1 MATKQQLKTEQKF
14 TCNVNYQFDIS
25 LEDLR
30 DLFCTMGQGSN
41 YWATDVTI
49 GNIEVE
55 EDEEGVTYI
64 KSGQDYEHQG
74 CCIWLKELTLD
85 SPITVEDIEDDKH
98 QFKVKDVITTI
109 EKIVSGKTNLNT
121 DDCSTIFEAFKDNDL
136 GLIDASIADS
146 ILQITT
152 YNTLVY
158 G

>member
-1 MATKQQLKTEQKF
+1 MPKTTEQKF

-30 DLFCTMGQGSN
+30 DLFCTMGQGSG
-41 YWATDVTI
+41 YWATDVTV
-49 GNIEVE
+49 GNIETE
-55 EDEEGVTYI
+55 EDDEGITYV
-64 KSGQDYEHQG
+64 KSGQDYEYQG
-74 CCIWLKELTLD
+74 VCMWLKELTLD
-85 SPITVEDIEDDKH
+85 SPITVEDIEQDTH
-98 QFKVKDVITTI
+98 EFKVRDVITAI
-109 EKIVSGKTNLNT
+109 ENIVSGKTNLNT

>member
-1 MATKQQLKTEQKF
+1 MPKTTKQKF
-14 TCNVNYQFDIS
+14 TCNVNYKFDIT

-30 DLFCTMGQGSN
+30 DLFCTMGQGSG
-41 YWATDVTI
+41 YWATDVII
-49 GNIEVE
+49 GNILLE
-55 EDEEGVTYI
+55 EDEEGVTYV
-64 KSGQDYEHQG
+64 KSGQDYECQG
-74 CCIWLKELTLD
+74 CCIWLKDLTLD
-85 SPITVEDIEDDKH
+85 SPITVEDIEEDKH
-98 QFKVKDVITTI
+98 QYKVKDVITAI
-109 EKIVSGKTNLNT
+109 ENIVSGKTNLNT

>member
-1 MATKQQLKTEQKF
+1 MTTISEQKF

-41 YWATDVTI
+41 YWATDVTV
-49 GNIEVE
+49 GNIKVE
-55 EDEEGVTYI
+55 EDDEGVTYV
-64 KSGQDYEHQG
+64 KSGQDYEHEG
-74 CCIWLKELTLD
+74 CCMWLKELTLD
-85 SPITVEDIEDDKH
+85 SPITVEDIEEDKH
-98 QFKVKDVITTI
+98 QFKVKDVITAI
-109 EKIVSGKTNLNT
+109 ENIVSGKTNLNT
-121 DDCSTIFEAFKDNDL
+121 YDCTQVFEAFKDNDL
-136 GLIDASIADS
+136 SLIDASIADS

>member
-1 MATKQQLKTEQKF
+1 MPKTAEQKF
-14 TCNVNYQFDIS
+14 TCNVNYKFDIS

-30 DLFCTMGQGSN
+30 NLFCTMGQGVN
-41 YWATDVTI
+41 YWATDVMI
-49 GNIEVE
+49 GNILLE

-64 KSGQDYEHQG
+64 KSGQDYEHEG
-74 CCIWLKELTLD
+74 CCMWLKELTLD

-98 QFKVKDVITTI
+98 QFKVKDVLTAI
-109 EKIVSGKTNLNT
+109 EKIISGKTNLNSYDCGEIFQAFAT
-121 DDCSTIFEAFKDNDL
+121 DDL

>member
-1 MATKQQLKTEQKF
+1 MTTITEQKF
-14 TCNVNYQFDIS
+14 TCNINYQFDIS
-25 LEDLR
+25 LQDLK

-64 KSGQDYEHQG
+64 KSGQDYEYQG

-85 SPITVEDIEDDKH
+85 SPITVEDIEEDTH
-98 QFKVKDVITTI
+98 LFKVQDVLTTI
-109 EKIVSGKTNLNT
+109 EKIISGKTDLNKH
-121 DDCSTIFEAFKDNDL
+121 DCGEVFQAFATNDL
-136 GLIDASIADS
+136 GLIDASVADS
-146 ILQITT
+146 ILQIMT

>member
-1 MATKQQLKTEQKF
+1 MTKTTEQKF
-14 TCNVNYQFDIS
+14 QLHANFFFEIT
-25 LEDLR
+25 LENLQ
-30 DLFCTMGQGSN
+30 DLFCTMGQGSS
-41 YWATDVTI
+41 YWATDVTV

-55 EDEEGVTYI
+55 EDDEGVTYV
-64 KSGQDYEHQG
+64 KSGQDYECQG
-74 CCIWLKELTLD
+74 CCIWLKDLTLD
-85 SPITVEDIEDDKH
+85 SPITVEDIEEDKH
-98 QFKVKDVITTI
+98 QFKVKDVITAI
-109 EKIVSGKTNLNT
+109 ENIVSGKTNLNT

>member
-1 MATKQQLKTEQKF
+1 MTTSTEQKF

-25 LEDLR
+25 LQDLK

-55 EDEEGVTYI
+55 EDEGVTYI

-85 SPITVEDIEDDKH
+85 SPITVEDIEEDTH
-98 QFKVKDVITTI
+98 LFKVKDVLTAI
-109 EKIVSGKTNLNT
+109 EKIISGKTDLNKH
-121 DDCSTIFEAFKDNDL
+121 DCCEIFEAFATNDL
-136 GLIDASIADS
+136 SLIDASIADS
-146 ILQITT
+146 ILQIMTFDS
-152 YNTLVY
+152 LVY

>member
-1 MATKQQLKTEQKF
+1 MPKTTEQKF

-30 DLFCTMGQGSN
+30 DLFCTMGQGSD
-41 YWATDVTI
+41 YWATDITV
-49 GNIEVE
+49 GNIETE
-55 EDEEGVTYI
+55 EDEEGVTYV
-64 KSGQDYEHQG
+64 KSGQDYEYQG
-74 CCIWLKELTLD
+74 CCMWLKELTLD
-85 SPITVEDIEDDKH
+85 SPITVEDCEDEKH
-98 QFKVKDVITTI
+98 QFKVKDVLKAI
-109 EKIVSGKTNLNT
+109 ENIISGKTNLNRHDCGEIFQAFAT
-121 DDCSTIFEAFKDNDL
+121 DDL